1 MKQKNKTK
9 QSEKQETKHR
19 GEEKEVKGS
28 PKKIASK
35 ATDLVW
41 SKKVKA

>member
-35 ATDLVW
+35 ATDLD
-41 SKKVKA
+41 